1 MDTNMMELASQFI
14 FEDSLVLIPVLW
26 IIGYFLKQSN
36 KVADWVIP
44 WILIGLGI
52 AGSIGLMGLGVQAI
66 IQGVL
71 VSGASVLGHQVIK
84 QTTNKE

>member
-1 MDTNMMELASQFI
+1 MDTNMMELASSFI
-14 FEDSLVLIPVLW
+14 LEDALVLIPVLW

-52 AGSIGLMGLGVQAI
+52 AGSIGLMGFSVQAI

-84 QTTNKE
+84 QTTSKK